1 MGTAGNSTTIN
12 IPKGAARALRRRAG
26 AGGCVGPAQSHP
38 TQGLSRTVGVNAC
51 LASHKPNQILY
62 RFQSY
67 WRNKWKE
74 DMLANTPLGLT
85 LGGGSGAFPVGRA
98 LGGLLQS
105 AFIHPKP
112 RTVSSVRSVAGQ
124 RDWEG
129 NECSPGCDLCSL
141 RSPEMAF
148 SAFLLISPPLADI

>member
-1 MGTAGNSTTIN
+1 MVGGKRDKQRGGKSARIVQQKGMTGRPSRCGDSREQHNHKHL
-12 IPKGAARALRRRAG
+12 KGAARALRRRAG

-74 DMLANTPLGLT
+74 DMLGNTPLGLT
-85 LGGGSGAFPVGRA
+85 LGRGEWGFSSRKGTGRA
-98 LGGLLQS
+98 P
-105 AFIHPKP
+105 AERIHPSQAKD
-112 RTVSSVRSVAGQ
+112 RFQ
-124 RDWEG
+124 
-129 NECSPGCDLCSL
+129 CSLCS
-141 RSPEMAF
+141 RTA
-148 SAFLLISPPLADI
+148 